1 MTSKLPDCVLT
12 RRSTTAEGPVWDEA
26 LACFIWLDIPQRV
39 VNSYSPSNGTNKTWS
54 VLEEVGAVAL
64 TRQKG
69 IYLLAGS
76 TSLWMFD
83 LKNESLSPV
92 APVNLGEQELR
103 LNDGRVDRRGRWL
116 VGSLVAREND
126 KPLAGLYC
134 FDQRFQ
140 QTRKVGGVLVSNG
153 LAFSPDDRIL
163 YHADSRRRVIWRY
176 RYDPDDGTISD
187 RTVFYEFASD
197 DGVPDGA
204 AVDVEGGYWC
214 ALHGGWR
221 VCRIVEGRIDAEIRL
236 PVAKPTM
243 CAFGG
248 ERRRDLL
255 ITTGSR
261 YFNAKDWQEQPL
273 AGSLF
278 MIDVG
283 IAGIPDHVAGLSPVQ
298 TESP

>member
-1 MTSKLPDCVLT
+1 MTSEFPDCVLA

-26 LACFIWLDIPQRV
+26 LACFIWLDIPQKV
-39 VNSYSPSNGTNKTWS
+39 VNSYSPSSGTNKTWP
-54 VLEEVGAVAL
+54 VPEEVGAIAL
-64 TRQKG
+64 TRRKG

-76 TSLWMFD
+76 TRLWMFD
-83 LKNESLSPV
+83 LDKESLSPV
-92 APVNLGEQELR
+92 ARVNLGDQELR
-103 LNDGRVDRRGRWL
+103 LNDGRVDSRGRWL

-126 KPLAGLYC
+126 NPKAGLYC
-134 FDQRFQ
+134 FDLRCR
-140 QTRKVGGVLVSNG
+140 QTRKAGGLLVSNG

-163 YHADSRRRVIWRY
+163 YHADSRQRVIWRY
-176 RYDPDDGTISD
+176 RYDPDDGTLSD

-221 VCRIVEGRIDAEIRL
+221 VCRIVEGRIDAEIPL

-261 YFNAKDWQEQPL
+261 YFNAKDWLEQPL

-283 IAGIPDHVAGLSPVQ
+283 IAGIPDHVAALTPVP
-298 TESP
+298 TESG

>member
-1 MTSKLPDCVLT
+1 MTAKLPDCVLT

-26 LACFIWLDIPQRV
+26 LACFIWLDIPQKV
-39 VNSYSPSNGTNKTWS
+39 VNAFSPSDGTNRTWP
-54 VLEEVGAVAL
+54 VPEEMGAVAL
-64 TRQKG
+64 TRRKG
-69 IYLLAGS
+69 IYLLAGP

-83 LKNESLSPV
+83 LGNETLSPV
-92 APVNLGEQELR
+92 ARVTLGDQELR
-103 LNDGRVDRRGRWL
+103 LNDGRVDRHGRWL
-116 VGSLVAREND
+116 VGSLVARESD
-126 KPLAGLYC
+126 KPMAGLYC
-134 FDQRFQ
+134 FDRCFR
-140 QTRKVGGVLVSNG
+140 QTREIGGVRVSNG

-163 YHADSRRRVIWRY
+163 YYADSPRRVIWRY

-187 RTVFYEFASD
+187 RRVFREFASD

-214 ALHGGWR
+214 AMHGGWR

-261 YFNAKDWQEQPL
+261 YFDAKDWQEQPL

-283 IAGIPDHVAGLSPVQ
+283 IAGIPDHAVGLPPVQ
-298 TESP
+298 TESG

>member
-1 MTSKLPDCVLT
+1 MNSELPDCVLA

-26 LACFIWLDIPQRV
+26 LACFIWVDIPQKV
-39 VNSYSPSNGTNKTWS
+39 VNAYSPSNGINRTWP
-54 VLEEVGAVAL
+54 VPEEVGAVAL

-76 TSLWMFD
+76 TRLWRFD
-83 LKNESLSPV
+83 LGDESLSPV
-92 APVNLGEQELR
+92 ARVSLGDQELR
-103 LNDGRVDRRGRWL
+103 LNDGRVDGRGRWL
-116 VGSLVAREND
+116 VGSLVARENEL
-126 KPLAGLYC
+126 PMAGLYC
-134 FDQRFQ
+134 FDQRFR
-140 QTRKVGGVLVSNG
+140 QTRKADGILVSNG

-163 YHADSRRRVIWRY
+163 YHADSRQHVIWRY
-176 RYDPDDGTISD
+176 RYDPDDGILSD
-187 RTVFYEFASD
+187 RKVFYEFAPD

-261 YFNAKDWQEQPL
+261 YFNGKDWEEQPL

-283 IAGIPDHVAGLSPVQ
+283 IAGIPDHVVDLSAVP
-298 TESP
+298 TETG